1 MSTTAS
7 EGVQPGEPLAPA
19 PQEAMPQE
27 SQASDIK
34 RLQCELLQARAELD
48 DFTYSVSHDLRAS
61 LRHVSAY
68 AQIIQEDLGER
79 LTPDIAAHLAT
90 VQQAAKQMTHQI
102 EGLTELSRLTR
113 MDLQLTR
120 LDVGQLLRDVV
131 TAMAPALQGR
141 VVHWQ
146 VAQDIPAL
154 QGDAVLIR
162 QVLMH
167 LLPNAVKFTAH
178 RAVAEIQITWQTH
191 ASGLCALTITDN
203 GAGFNPQYKD
213 KLFHAFGRLH
223 GAREFE
229 GLGMGLALT
238 RKIVERHGGV
248 VWANAAP
255 DAGCSVNFTLPLA
268 QTVN

>member
-1 MSTTAS
+1 MSDAALTPAKPQG
-7 EGVQPGEPLAPA
+7 EGAEIARLERELA
-19 PQEAMPQE
+19 
-27 SQASDIK
+27 
-34 RLQCELLQARAELD
+34 QARAELQ

-61 LRHVSAY
+61 LRHISAY
-68 AQIIQEDLGER
+68 AQIIQEDLGAQ
-79 LTPDIAAHLAT
+79 LTADIAAHLAT
-90 VQQAAKQMTHQI
+90 VQQAAKQMARQI
-102 EGLTELSRLTR
+102 EGLAELSRLTR
-113 MDLQLTR
+113 LELQLTR

-146 VAQDIPAL
+146 IAQDIPAL

-167 LLPNAVKFTAH
+167 LLSNAVKFTAH

-191 ASGLCALTITDN
+191 ASGLCALTIADN

-248 VWANAAP
+248 VWADAAP
-255 DAGCSVNFTLPLA
+255 DAGCRVSFTLPLA

>member
-7 EGVQPGEPLAPA
+7 GVQPSELLA
-19 PQEAMPQE
+19 
-27 SQASDIK
+27 SQANDIK
-34 RLQCELLQARAELD
+34 QLQRELLQARTELD

-68 AQIIQEDLGER
+68 AQIIQEDLGEQ

-90 VQQAAKQMTHQI
+90 VQQAAKQMTRQI

-113 MDLQLTR
+113 LDLQLTR
-120 LDVGQLLRDVV
+120 LDLGQLLRDVI
-131 TAMAPALQGR
+131 TDTTPAQTGQTL
-141 VVHWQ
+141 HWQ

-154 QGDAVLIR
+154 QADAVLIR
-162 QVLMH
+162 QVLTH
-167 LLPNAVKFTAH
+167 LLSNAVKFTAH
-178 RAVAEIQITWQTH
+178 RTVAEIQITWQTH
-191 ASGLCALTITDN
+191 ASGLCALTIADN

-248 VWANAAP
+248 VWANGTP
-255 DAGCSVNFTLPLA
+255 DAGCSVSFTLPLTETA
-268 QTVN
+268 S

>member
-7 EGVQPGEPLAPA
+7 GVQPSELL
-19 PQEAMPQE
+19 E
-27 SQASDIK
+27 SQANDIK
-34 RLQCELLQARAELD
+34 QLQRELLQARTELD

-90 VQQAAKQMTHQI
+90 VQQAAKQMTRQI

-113 MDLQLTR
+113 LDLQLTR
-120 LDVGQLLRDVV
+120 LDLGQLLRDVM
-131 TAMAPALQGR
+131 TDTTPAQTGQTL
-141 VVHWQ
+141 HWQ

-154 QGDAVLIR
+154 QADAVLIR
-162 QVLMH
+162 QVLTH
-167 LLPNAVKFTAH
+167 LLSNAVKFTAH

-191 ASGLCALTITDN
+191 ASGLCALTIADN

-238 RKIVERHGGV
+238 RKIVERHGGL
-248 VWANAAP
+248 VWANGTP
-255 DAGCSVNFTLPLA
+255 DAGCSVSFTLPLTETA
-268 QTVN
+268 S